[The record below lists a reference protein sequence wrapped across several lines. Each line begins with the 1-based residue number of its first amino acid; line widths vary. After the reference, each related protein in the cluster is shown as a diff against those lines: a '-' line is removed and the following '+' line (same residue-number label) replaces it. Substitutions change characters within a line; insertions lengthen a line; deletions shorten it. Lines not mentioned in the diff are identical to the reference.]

1 MPILYQYQQ
10 DLFEF
15 FRPLVLNSNRFV
27 LHYVWQ
33 DFFHC
38 LATIFFLD
46 QTLNLNHWLLSSL
59 KSFVNL

>member
-1 MPILYQYQQ
+1 MEYSFVPLLYQYQQ

-33 DFFHC
+33 DFYHC
-38 LATIFFLD
+38 LATIFFSRSD
-46 QTLNLNHWLLSSL
+46 TQPESL
-59 KSFVNL
+59 AIV